1 MANILNTIYDD
12 LKGLPKDLLKVIA
25 VLLSGSFSA
34 AILLKAVRPL
44 AKLMGV
50 LFVSF
55 SMSFAAYKGVIEIK
69 MVKGTFWTTII
80 LWTTALISYPLA
92 NGAITL
98 VVAVIEILSDRVKD
112 FVKTYTPKWLV
123 WLSKNK
129 NNDTV

>member
-1 MANILNTIYDD
+1 MASILNTIYDD

-34 AILLKAVRPL
+34 AILLKAVRPV
-44 AKLMGV
+44 AKLLGV

-92 NGAITL
+92 NGGITL
-98 VVAVIEILSDRVKD
+98 VVAVVEIVSDRIKD
-112 FVKTYTPKWLV
+112 FFRTYTPSWIIGIFK
-123 WLSKNK
+123 KK
-129 NNDTV
+129 E